1 MRRRRSKPRI
11 LSQDAV
17 LNQTD
22 TSVVASVDGSWTGG
36 HELPDAQRPRELGGN
51 ARMELP
57 SI

>member
-11 LSQDAV
+11 LSQEAV

-22 TSVVASVDGSWTGG
+22 KSAVAAVDGSWTEG
-36 HELPDAQRPRELGGN
+36 HELPDALRPRELDGN

-57 SI
+57 SN